1 MMRDAYI
8 SQMEEKVRR
17 GEEAVR
23 EREQTK
29 LEP

>member
-1 MMRDAYI
+1 
-8 SQMEEKVRR
+8 MEEKVRR